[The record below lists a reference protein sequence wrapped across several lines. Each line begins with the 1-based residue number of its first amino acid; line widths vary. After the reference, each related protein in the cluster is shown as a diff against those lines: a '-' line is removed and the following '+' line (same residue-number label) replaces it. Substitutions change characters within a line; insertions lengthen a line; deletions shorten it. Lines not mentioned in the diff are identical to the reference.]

1 MPEDLKNSNLDPILR
16 IRTIY
21 PGLRLSEQKVADYIN
36 ASTNKIIYFS
46 IGTLAREV
54 GVSEASVIRL
64 CKALGYSGF
73 QELKINIAKYYV
85 EPEKFVH
92 SATSEMDETSQMIQK
107 VMKTNQQAIEDTMKM
122 LDPEVIDK
130 CIDIINSSK
139 KLQFYGMAGS
149 AFVAGD
155 AYHKFFKY
163 GIDVDYFSD
172 THLQAMNAA
181 LLDEDCT
188 VVAISATGASLDIA
202 EALNIAKEAG
212 AHTIAITA
220 TSNSPVSKIADY
232 TIVAYSKEMEFKM
245 EPMAARIAQ
254 LSIIDVLAVGVAN
267 KRLNTVVANIDK
279 TRSALKSKKF

>member
-1 MPEDLKNSNLDPILR
+1 MGNELTNANLDPILR
-16 IRTIY
+16 IRSVY
-21 PGLRLSEQKVADYIN
+21 PGLRLSEQRVADYIN
-36 ASTNKIIYFS
+36 VNTNKIIYFS

-85 EPEKFVH
+85 EPERFVN
-92 SATSEMDETSQMIQK
+92 SDTNEMDETSQMIQK
-107 VMKTNQQAIEDTMKM
+107 VMGANQQAIIDTMKM
-122 LDPEVIDK
+122 LDTDVIDK
-130 CIDIINSSK
+130 CIEIINSSK

-149 AFVAGD
+149 AFIAGD

-172 THLQAMNAA
+172 SHLQAMNAA
-181 LLDEDCT
+181 LLDKDCT
-188 VVAISATGASLDIA
+188 VVAISTTGASFDIS
-202 EALNIAKEAG
+202 EALSIAKNAG

-267 KRLNTVVANIDK
+267 RRLNTVVDNINK
-279 TRSALKSKKF
+279 TRDALKSKKY

>member
-1 MPEDLKNSNLDPILR
+1 MGNELTNANLDPILR
-16 IRTIY
+16 IRSVY
-21 PGLRLSEQKVADYIN
+21 PGLRLSEQRVADYIN
-36 ASTNKIIYFS
+36 VNTNKIIYFS

-85 EPEKFVH
+85 EPERFVN
-92 SATSEMDETSQMIQK
+92 SDTNEMDETSQMIQK
-107 VMKTNQQAIEDTMKM
+107 VMGANQQAIIDTMKM
-122 LDPEVIDK
+122 LDTDVIDK
-130 CIDIINSSK
+130 CIEIINSSK

-149 AFVAGD
+149 AFIAGD

-172 THLQAMNAA
+172 SHLQAMNAA

-188 VVAISATGASLDIA
+188 VVAISTTGASFDIS
-202 EALNIAKEAG
+202 EALSIAKNAG

-254 LSIIDVLAVGVAN
+254 LRIIDVLAVGVAN
-267 KRLNTVVANIDK
+267 RRLNTVVDNINK
-279 TRSALKSKKF
+279 TRDALKSKKY

>member
-1 MPEDLKNSNLDPILR
+1 MGNELTNANLDPILR
-16 IRTIY
+16 IRSVY
-21 PGLRLSEQKVADYIN
+21 PGLRLSEQRVADYIN
-36 ASTNKIIYFS
+36 VNTNKIIYFS

-85 EPEKFVH
+85 EPERFVN
-92 SATSEMDETSQMIQK
+92 SDTNEMDETSQMIQK
-107 VMKTNQQAIEDTMKM
+107 VMGANQQAIIDTMKM
-122 LDPEVIDK
+122 LDTDVIDK
-130 CIDIINSSK
+130 CIEIINSSK

-149 AFVAGD
+149 AFIAGD

-172 THLQAMNAA
+172 SHLQAMNAA

-188 VVAISATGASLDIA
+188 VVAISTTGASFDIS
-202 EALNIAKEAG
+202 EALSIAKNAG

-267 KRLNTVVANIDK
+267 RRLNTVVDNINK
-279 TRSALKSKKF
+279 TRDALKSKKY